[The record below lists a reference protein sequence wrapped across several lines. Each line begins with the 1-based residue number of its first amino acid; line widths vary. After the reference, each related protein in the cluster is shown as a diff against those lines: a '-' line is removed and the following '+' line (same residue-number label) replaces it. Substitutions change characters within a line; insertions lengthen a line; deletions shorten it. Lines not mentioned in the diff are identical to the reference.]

1 MPLVQKIVQDF
12 FGIKPNKSLNPDE
25 AVAIGAGI
33 QGSILSGSFKG
44 DLIMLDVT
52 PLSLGI
58 ETMGGIFSILIN
70 KNTTIPT
77 KKKEIY
83 TTAVD
88 NQTSVQIKVYQG
100 ERPLVSQNHKLGEFT
115 LVGIPP
121 SKRSVPQIQV
131 EFDIDANGIMNVAAK
146 DMATGKN

>member
-1 MPLVQKIVQDF
+1 MPLVQRIVQKI

-25 AVAIGAGI
+25 AVAVGAAI
-33 QGSILSGSFKG
+33 QGSILDGSFKG

-58 ETMGGIFSILIN
+58 ETMGGIFSKLIN

-77 KKKEIY
+77 KKKETY

-88 NQTSVQIKVYQG
+88 NQTSV
-100 ERPLVSQNHKLGEFT
+100 
-115 LVGIPP
+115 
-121 SKRSVPQIQV
+121 
-131 EFDIDANGIMNVAAK
+131 
-146 DMATGKN
+146 